1 MSGGFELGEGFG
13 VTPLEPA
20 SPVRHEVLIV
30 APGVS
35 PIEHAG
41 RVVVSEAAD
50 VAVPIMINDGV
61 VMDLV
66 AGGRVST
73 ERARTSVLLNHDDTV
88 TASGHLDPV
97 AIDLHVLGILNV
109 YIAAPTPSARVTVTD
124 LLWDWDQSATTP
136 SRRKARPYTSPSR
149 MMQMRTGWRA
159 Y

>member
-1 MSGGFELGEGFG
+1 MSGVFELGEGFRA
-13 VTPLEPA
+13 TPLEPA
-20 SPVRHEVLIV
+20 SPVRHEEVLIV
-30 APGVS
+30 TPGVS

-41 RVVVSEAAD
+41 FVVVSEAAD

-97 AIDLHVLGILNV
+97 AIDLHVLGILDID
-109 YIAAPTPSARVTVTD
+109 IAAPTPSARVTV
-124 LLWDWDQSATTP
+124 P
-136 SRRKARPYTSPSR
+136 IPEER
-149 MMQMRTGWRA
+149 
-159 Y
+159 